1 MPKLVDHA
9 ARRAEIAAAV
19 QRLIDREGL
28 DGVTVAKAA
37 ETAGVSVGQ
46 VQHYF
51 ASKDALLEA
60 TYRQVVQRMGARVEA
75 SVRESVTEHLP
86 IRAVVARALR
96 EYLPLDRDSA
106 SDHRVSL
113 AFLGR
118 TTANPAL
125 AALYSQTLASM
136 RAQLAT
142 AVHNGKECGE
152 VPFGTDPEAAAERL
166 LALTDGYALH
176 LGAGL
181 DPDDTVDALR
191 GEVAAVFPGRCRQW
205 E

>member
-19 QRLIDREGL
+19 QRLIDHEGL

-37 ETAGVSVGQ
+37 ATAGISVGQ

-60 TYRQVVQRMGARVEA
+60 TYRQVVERMGARVQA
-75 SVRESVTEHLP
+75 AVRESVTERLP
-86 IRAVVARALR
+86 IRAVVTRALR
-96 EYLPLDRDSA
+96 EYLPLDAASA

-118 TTANPAL
+118 TTANPDLAGLHTETL
-125 AALYSQTLASM
+125 AAT
-136 RAQLAT
+136 RGQLAL

-152 VPFGTDPEAAAERL
+152 VPGDTDAKAAAARL
-166 LALTDGYALH
+166 FALTDGFALH

-181 DPDDTVDALR
+181 DPEETVETLR
-191 GEVAAVFPGRCRQW
+191 EEVAAVFPGRCRQW
-205 E
+205 K

>member
-1 MPKLVDHA
+1 MPKLVDHD
-9 ARRAEIAAAV
+9 ARRAEIATAV

-37 ETAGVSVGQ
+37 ATAGISVGQ

-60 TYRQVVQRMGARVEA
+60 TYRQVVERMGARVRA
-75 SVRESVTEHLP
+75 AVRESATEHLP
-86 IRAVVARALR
+86 IRAVVTRALR
-96 EYLPLDRDSA
+96 EYLPLDAASS

-118 TTANPAL
+118 TTANAAL
-125 AALYSQTLASM
+125 ADLHAETLASI
-136 RAQLAT
+136 RGQLAT

-152 VPFGTDPEAAAERL
+152 VPDGTDAKAAAERL
-166 LALTDGYALH
+166 LALTDGFALH

-181 DPDDTVDALR
+181 DPEETVEALR
-191 GEVAAVFPGRCRQW
+191 EEVAAVFPGRCRQW